1 MVNSPVKISELPDLN
16 LGGRDF
22 VLLKEEKLLFVAES
36 DMNIASRL
44 DSYLTNVSKLIAN
57 ISLVHFSLGKAGLSL
72 CYCGSS
78 CSIQNKHR
86 PEDKDLELR
95 KDVDQDLYQSDQRL
109 ALVC

>member
-44 DSYLTNVSKLIAN
+44 DSYFTNVRNLLSHYI
-57 ISLVHFSLGKAGLSL
+57 VQFSLGKTSLSL
-72 CYCGSS
+72 SHCW
-78 CSIQNKHR
+78 CSGC
-86 PEDKDLELR
+86 L
-95 KDVDQDLYQSDQRL
+95 
-109 ALVC
+109 